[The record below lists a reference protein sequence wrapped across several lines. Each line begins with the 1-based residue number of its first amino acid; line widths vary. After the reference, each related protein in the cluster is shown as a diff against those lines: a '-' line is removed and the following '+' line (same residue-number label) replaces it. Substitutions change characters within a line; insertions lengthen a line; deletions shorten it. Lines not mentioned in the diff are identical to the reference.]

1 MALGFSMLMSPQVA
15 CLYSAYTSFSSSSV
29 SVLLTWVLMA
39 AAASWNCWSMLL
51 QWAVTVL
58 ASARSGMWDQNQL
71 PPVTSLALLQPT
83 TSHTDET
90 LATLPCLPTWPCI
103 HCIVNCHP
111 GIQAITISIDNQDQ
125 DMVFDTSLGGWRA
138 LLISD
143 SWVQLEYH
151 PCQWPHNQTANQPT
165 VAGERS
171 HSMPCKKCR
180 AENLGYKLQSFLRL
194 PANTPWAM
202 VWTYFVLEVGA

>member
-29 SVLLTWVLMA
+29 RVLLTWVLMA
-39 AAASWNCWSMLL
+39 AAASWNCWSMLV

-83 TSHTDET
+83 TSHTDT
-90 LATLPCLPTWPCI
+90 SDPALPSYLAMHSLY
-103 HCIVNCHP
+103 CHP
-111 GIQAITISIDNQDQ
+111 GIQAITISLDNQDQ
-125 DMVFDTSLGGWRA
+125 DMVFDPSLGGWRA

-151 PCQWPHNQTANQPT
+151 PCQWPHNQTANHTT

-171 HSMPCKKCR
+171 HSMQKVQSWEPR
-180 AENLGYKLQSFLRL
+180 LQFAKLSQVASNHSMGNGMDLL
-194 PANTPWAM
+194 C
-202 VWTYFVLEVGA
+202 VGA